1 MKNIQRILFFAVCL
15 CTAFTVQAQSLTV
28 TGKVIDAEGLEVIG
42 ANITLKGASGVGSIS
57 DLSGNYRL
65 KVDNAAKAIL
75 VFSYIGM
82 KTQEVLVKG
91 KAVINVT
98 LQSDAKALDEVVVVG
113 YGTSKRSDLTGSVV
127 SVKSEDLM
135 KMPTSDVAQ
144 ALAGRVAGVQ
154 ITQSEGAPG
163 SEISIR
169 VRGGISIT
177 QSNDPLYIIDG
188 FPSEDGMSTLD
199 PAEIETIDI
208 LKDASA
214 TAIYGARGANG
225 VVVITT
231 KKGNKDDSKMSV
243 SFDSYVGVKTLARK
257 LPVLSTKEFVLLDY
271 ERRLQFDGESGV
283 KNFQNTY
290 GSFLDI
296 DENYGSRPGIDWQEE
311 TLGRTTTSQNY
322 RINISGGNKD
332 LKYSLNYSYFK
343 DRRGNGI

>member
-1 MKNIQRILFFAVCL
+1 MKNIQKLLFLTVCL
-15 CTAFTVQAQSLTV
+15 CTAFSVKAQPLTV
-28 TGKVIDAEGLEVIG
+28 TGKIIDSEGLEVIG
-42 ANITLKGASGVGSIS
+42 ANITLKGTPGVGAIS
-57 DLSGNYRL
+57 DLSGNYKI
-65 KVDNAAKAIL
+65 KVNNATKDVL

-82 KTQEVLVKG
+82 RTQEVPVKG

-135 KMPTSDVAQ
+135 RMPTSDVTQ

-163 SEISIR
+163 STISIR

-177 QSNDPLYIIDG
+177 QSNEPLYIIDG
-188 FPSEDGMSTLD
+188 FPSEDGMSTID

-231 KKGNKDDSKMSV
+231 KKGNKDGTKMTV

-257 LPVLSTKEFVLLDY
+257 LPVLSTKEFTLLDY
-271 ERRLQFDGESGV
+271 ERRLQFDGTAGV
-283 KNFQNTY
+283 KSFQSIY

-296 DENYGSRPGIDWQEE
+296 DENYGNYAGIDWQEE
-311 TLGRTTTSQNY
+311 TV
-322 RINISGGNKD
+322 
-332 LKYSLNYSYFK
+332 
-343 DRRGNGI
+343 